1 MSIGNSIAE
10 LFEAAVADAV
20 ALTTGTPPTA
30 LAAKSFSLSFREYHA
45 KRNKYATA
53 ILIAELRSG
62 TKTTADLDV
71 DNLFALVAQY
81 QNAVNIGAATRNLKL
96 LAQLVVNG
104 STKPIPFQPDEVASI
119 SRYIAE
125 LDPEELQFLAELQ
138 RQTVN
143 FASYAEGEENKKI
156 AINTMLE
163 KELVP
168 KIFADKSE
176 LMMVA
181 TSLQRTGLVMLSS
194 AWGGDRIDASARFH
208 KLVKLVDLQSALRT
222 DD

>member
-1 MSIGNSIAE
+1 MAVGNSIAE

-30 LAAKSFSLSFREYHA
+30 LAAKSVSLSFREYLA
-45 KRNKYATA
+45 KRNKDATA

-62 TKTTADLDV
+62 TKTIADLDV

-81 QNAVNIGAATRNLKL
+81 QNAVNIGATVRNLRL

-168 KIFADKSE
+168 KIFTDKSE

-208 KLVKLVDLQSALRT
+208 KLVKLVNLQVALRT